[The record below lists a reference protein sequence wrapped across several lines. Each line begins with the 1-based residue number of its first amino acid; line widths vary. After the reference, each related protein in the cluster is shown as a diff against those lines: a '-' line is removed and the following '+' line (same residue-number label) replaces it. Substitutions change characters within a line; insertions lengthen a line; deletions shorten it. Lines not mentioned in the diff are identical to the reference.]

1 MAQAH
6 GCIRGGKL
14 QCQEETRDPGEAS
27 PQDPTRA
34 TGGSSFGGGSVIGDR
49 LSSPSQADILLEHTV
64 MDVRLSAVD
73 ASDAFCF
80 GCAIETSLWM
90 WRPPQ
95 LLMRP
100 SPLAGIGCRDGTVM
114 VTALSVLWAHCWNSP
129 RFLGRSRCADQGCP
143 RPLLVPAGS
152 SRRVRR
158 MLRRGR
164 EASSSKRLVSC
175 SRGLCWTRY
184 SST

>member
-90 WRPPQ
+90 WRPP
-95 LLMRP
+95 P
-100 SPLAGIGCRDGTVM
+100 TSHEA
-114 VTALSVLWAHCWNSP
+114 VTSCWNRLS
-129 RFLGRSRCADQGCP
+129 RWDSDGHGAVSALGT
-143 RPLLVPAGS
+143 LLELAQIPGS
-152 SRRVRR
+152 
-158 MLRRGR
+158 
-164 EASSSKRLVSC
+164 
-175 SRGLCWTRY
+175 
-184 SST
+184 